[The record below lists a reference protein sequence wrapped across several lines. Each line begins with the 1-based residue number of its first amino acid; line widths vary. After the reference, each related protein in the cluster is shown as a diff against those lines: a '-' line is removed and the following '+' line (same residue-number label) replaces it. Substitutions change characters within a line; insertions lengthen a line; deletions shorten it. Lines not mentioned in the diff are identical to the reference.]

1 MKGEDYVVSFKL
13 VRDDRR
19 VKYFSV
25 WIAYL
30 PIRRK
35 RKWGKN
41 PTKRN
46 KVLYSKAAVDRYSV
60 AGNRPKFFLPTP
72 IGICVLYGENTACP
86 NKVSFIPS
94 YMCGLIYTSE
104 EMTLNLGDISI
115 GNDIYKLCSL
125 TGDGLMDFKSK
136 LTNMFMEYE
145 GVFKA
150 GWKLKEGYYDGIQMW
165 DFHMGWDYW
174 NGAHHYKF
182 IPNKNFK

>member
-1 MKGEDYVVSFKL
+1 MKDEDYVVSFKL
-13 VRDDRR
+13 IENAGR

-35 RKWGKN
+35 CKWIKN

-46 KVLYSKAAVDRYSV
+46 KVLYSKAAVDRYSIN
-60 AGNRPKFFLPTP
+60 GNRPKFFLPTP
-72 IGICVLYGENTACP
+72 IGICVLCGENAPRQNEVRFTLSC
-86 NKVSFIPS
+86 
-94 YMCGLIYTSE
+94 MCGLMHTPE
-104 EMTLNLGDISI
+104 EMTLNLGEILIGDDIH
-115 GNDIYKLCSL
+115 KLHCL
-125 TGDGLMDFKSK
+125 TGDGLMDFKKK
-136 LTNMFMEYE
+136 LTNLFREHK
-145 GVFKA
+145 GVFRA

-174 NGAHHYKF
+174 NGAYHYKF